1 MSVIPSVSH
10 HNNTPFP
17 KHQDATGTHFNF
29 ILNKNFKLPMN
40 PLDASSNTPKSE
52 NTAALLLRRRR
63 CAVSATQFHAPW
75 LILASTIVL
84 IDMRTTV
91 TSNTMAVSSRTPPHP
106 ESGTTWLSYLR
117 KSTTRPVAV
126 TMQARSH

>member
-1 MSVIPSVSH
+1 MSVVAPVSH
-10 HNNTPFP
+10 HNNTPFA
-17 KHQDATGTHFNF
+17 KHQDAAGTHFSF
-29 ILNKNFKLPMN
+29 IFNRNFKLPMN
-40 PLDASSNTPKSE
+40 PLDASSNIPKSE
-52 NTAALLLRRRR
+52 NTAALLRLLRR

-91 TSNTMAVSSRTPPHP
+91 TSSTMAVSRRTPPHP
-106 ESGTTWLSYLR
+106 ESGTTWLSYFL
-117 KSTTRPVAV
+117 KSRTRPAAV